1 MTQRPIRL
9 ANAVDLGANPRSP
22 GSCAALTVPCAS
34 APNLICVNTARAAR
48 DPNGLAKRSVAS
60 VSKSSSTGHTMTL
73 KTLALTLASVAAL
86 LAGTSPACA
95 ADAASAEALAKKSN
109 CMKCHSVSAKKDGP
123 SFKETAAKYKGKA
136 DAEQK
141 LVTHLTTNPKI
152 KIDGKEEEH
161 ASLKTKDNAEV
172 LNVVQWILSQ

>member
-1 MTQRPIRL
+1 
-9 ANAVDLGANPRSP
+9 
-22 GSCAALTVPCAS
+22 
-34 APNLICVNTARAAR
+34 
-48 DPNGLAKRSVAS
+48 
-60 VSKSSSTGHTMTL
+60 MTL
-73 KTLALTLASVAAL
+73 KTLAAVVASAAAL
-86 LAGTSPACA
+86 LAGASPAFA
-95 ADAASAEALAKKSN
+95 ADAAAAEALAKKSN

-123 SFKETAAKYKGKA
+123 SFKETAAKYKGKP